1 MVVLEI
7 EFLHSFFIVRL
18 CLRCLSLRRC
28 LCDLKATLKKFKFI
42 APLAAVALSVGFLL
56 FPRAP
61 EKTTAPFVKAPDSG
75 AVFSNYH
82 LPPLA
87 GWDGRVR
94 EDADSPV
101 RSVTYN
107 HRVAG
112 SRLQMKFVLYETA
125 QGEEAK
131 GLTQLRAIVEQGL
144 QNAKKSSPTS
154 QKVEQSE
161 TTFRTFPAIVT
172 RTRDEKNGG
181 VRERKI
187 LRVADGKNTFSFDQT
202 LAGPSI
208 SPIARAEADRAWQKF
223 CDQLKIEN

>member
-1 MVVLEI
+1 MRLKTSSR
-7 EFLHSFFIVRL
+7 EFKVAIGLG
-18 CLRCLSLRRC
+18 
-28 LCDLKATLKKFKFI
+28 A
-42 APLAAVALSVGFLL
+42 LALTVGFLL
-56 FPRAP
+56 FPHAP
-61 EKTTAPFVKAPDSG
+61 EGRIVSFVNAPDSG
-75 AVFSNYH
+75 AVLADYH

-94 EDADSPV
+94 EDADGSI

-107 HRVAG
+107 NRVAG
-112 SRLQMKFVLYETA
+112 TRLQMKFVLYQTPH
-125 QGEEAK
+125 GEVAK
-131 GLTQLRAIVEQGL
+131 GLPQLRAIVEQGL

-208 SPIARAEADRAWQKF
+208 SPAARFKADAAWDTF
-223 CDQLKIEN
+223 FVGLKIEAPNGS